1 MADMSKKNHTKSEL
15 FLMEFIAVILFFSIC
30 TAICISAFVKADNIS
45 KESDLLNGAMILA
58 QSVAE
63 EIKATEDITGQKYQ
77 NYKDDSYY
85 LDVST
90 EIKDKILVAD
100 ITVFDAKIQKK
111 EICRLEVKKYLP
123 DEV

>member
-1 MADMSKKNHTKSEL
+1 MSKKNHTKSEL

-30 TAICISAFVKADNIS
+30 AAICISAFVKADNIS
-45 KESDLLNGAMILA
+45 KDSDLLNGAMILA

-63 EIKATEDITGQKYQ
+63 EIKATEVITGQKYQ
-77 NYKDDSYY
+77 NYKDDIYY
-85 LDVST
+85 LDVRT
-90 EIKDKILVAD
+90 EIKDKIMVAD
-100 ITVFDAKIQKK
+100 IIVFDVTNKGN